1 MHNTYSVD
9 VNSVVNAKKHMKCV
23 ANSVDISQK
32 APYSGWLLVCC
43 GSSWKNALFRLAFRD
58 KTRKKP
64 YSGWLFMTKPR
75 KTPYSGWLFKVR
87 PSVVEKRLIQVGFS
101 RQNQEKRLIQVG
113 FSWIWGVSDVGSGV

>member
-1 MHNTYSVD
+1 
-9 VNSVVNAKKHMKCV
+9 
-23 ANSVDISQK
+23 
-32 APYSGWLLVCC
+32 
-43 GSSWKNALFRLAFRD
+43 
-58 KTRKKP
+58 
-64 YSGWLFMTKPR
+64 MTKPR